1 MSGLRARGLESVIND
16 LVARGVPLLGICVG
30 MQALFDVGEEMG
42 EHAGLGLL
50 PGRVLRFAENL
61 SVKIPHT
68 GWNQLMV
75 RKDALLFDQ
84 VDDGAYVY
92 FNHSYYC
99 QPRKSS
105 DVVATTDYGLQYACA
120 VQRDNIFGVQFHP
133 EKSQTVGLQILEKFF
148 GGNMSFT
155 IYPAIDL
162 RGGKVVRLKEGDP
175 ARMTAYSDDPAET
188 ARRWLA
194 MGAEWLHVVN
204 LDGAF
209 GEGDGAN
216 QQALLSILKIANEFD
231 ADVQFG
237 GGLRS
242 LDSMSQ
248 ALSLGVSRIVLGT
261 VAVENSDVVTK
272 ALKKFGVKKIAVG
285 IDARDGVVRVR
296 GWQSDGGVSAQD
308 LALQMR
314 MLGLRTIIFT
324 DVSRDGMGH
333 GLNIPATREL
343 ADVSGMDVIASGGVH
358 TLEDVTAARDAGL
371 SGAIVGSALY
381 EGTIDLGKALQV

>member
-1 MSGLRARGLESVIND
+1 
-16 LVARGVPLLGICVG
+16 
-30 MQALFDVGEEMG
+30 
-42 EHAGLGLL
+42 
-50 PGRVLRFAENL
+50 
-61 SVKIPHT
+61 
-68 GWNQLMV
+68 
-75 RKDALLFDQ
+75 
-84 VDDGAYVY
+84 
-92 FNHSYYC
+92 
-99 QPRKSS
+99 
-105 DVVATTDYGLQYACA
+105 
-120 VQRDNIFGVQFHP
+120 
-133 EKSQTVGLQILEKFF
+133 
-148 GGNMSFT
+148 MSFT

-175 ARMTAYSDDPAET
+175 ARITAYSDDPAET

-194 MGAEWLHVVN
+194 MGARWLHVVN

-216 QQALLSILKIANEFD
+216 QKALVSILKVASEFG
-231 ADVQFG
+231 AHVQFG

-248 ALSLGVSRIVLGT
+248 ALNFGVNRIVLGT
-261 VAVENSDVVTK
+261 IAVEQPDLVTS
-272 ALKKFGVKKIAVG
+272 ALEKFGAEKVAIG

-314 MLGLRTIIFT
+314 MLGLCIVIFT

-343 ADVSGMDVIASGGVH
+343 ANISGLDVIASGGVH
-358 TLEDVTAARDAGL
+358 TLDDVMAARDANL
-371 SGAIVGSALY
+371 SGVIIGRALY
-381 EGTIDLGKALQV
+381 EGTIELTDCLRQSG